1 MFMRPF
7 ATSLAA
13 IVGALALEGSLTGGA
28 RAGDTRPNVV
38 VILADDLGYG
48 DISAQGGRIPTPN
61 LDALARSGVRFTSGY
76 VTAAVCAPSRAGLL
90 TGRAQTRFG
99 FEFNPVGRDE
109 RVGPPTT
116 EVMIPALLRDNR
128 YDTGIVGKWHLG
140 KSPGYHPLDRG
151 FGSFYGVLDGGT
163 SYFPDPGPGPGDE
176 VAATADLKSFNRVR
190 MPVYR
195 GREVVEAPGHLTE
208 RFTDEAVEFVSRKRE
223 VPFFLYLAYTAPH
236 TPLMAAKTY
245 LDRFRNI
252 EDTHH
257 RVYAAMVSSLD
268 DGVGRLLQALDATGQ
283 RDNTLVVFLSDNGC
297 PFYIRG
303 ACSNAPLSGHKALPW
318 DGGIRVP
325 FIMSWPAK
333 LRPGVSD
340 RPVSSLDI
348 LPTIAAVAGA
358 QTPKAAEGLD
368 LVRLMGSG
376 GRARAERTLFWRMG
390 PNHVVRTDRWS
401 LVVVN
406 KSETAEDPES
416 LVGRP
421 VPDGVPAT
429 VSPLGQYTLLYDI
442 RVDPGQTVDVAAR
455 HPEVVSDLKRRFA
468 AWDASNI
475 APMYTSRRQFSIEVN
490 GRKVQ
495 LFN

>member
-1 MFMRPF
+1 MLMRPL
-7 ATSLAA
+7 AASLAA
-13 IVGALALEGSLTGGA
+13 IVGALSLEALATGSA
-28 RAGDTRPNVV
+28 MAAETRPNVV

-48 DISAQGGRIPTPN
+48 DISAQGSRIPTPN
-61 LDALARSGVRFTSGY
+61 IDALARSGVRFTNGY

-109 RVGPPTT
+109 SVGPPRN
-116 EVMIPALLRDNR
+116 EVMIPALVSDRG
-128 YDTGIVGKWHLG
+128 YETGMVGKWHIG
-140 KSPGYHPLDRG
+140 KAAGYHPLDRG
-151 FGSFYGVLDGGT
+151 FGSFFGVLDGGT
-163 SYFPDPGPGPGDE
+163 SYFPEPGPGPGDE
-176 VAATADLKSFNRVR
+176 VALTADLKSFSRNR

-195 GREVVEAPGHLTE
+195 GREVVEAPGYLTE
-208 RFTDEAVEFVSRKRE
+208 RFTDEAVEFVSRKRNA
-223 VPFFLYLAYTAPH
+223 PFFLYLAYTAPH
-236 TPLMAAKTY
+236 TPLMAADTY

-252 EDTHH
+252 GDPHH

-268 DGVGRLLQALDATGQ
+268 DGVGRLMKALEATSQ

-325 FIMSWPAK
+325 FIMSWPAR
-333 LRPGVSD
+333 LRPSVSD
-340 RPVSSLDI
+340 HPVSSLDI

-368 LVRLMGSG
+368 LIRLMGSG
-376 GRARAERTLFWRMG
+376 GSARAERTLFWRMG
-390 PNHVVRTDRWS
+390 PNHVVRTNRWS

-406 KSETAEDPES
+406 KSDTAEEPEG

-429 VSPLGQYTLLYDI
+429 VSPLGQYTLLYDMQ
-442 RVDPGQTVDVAAR
+442 VDPGQTFDVAAR